1 MTAPKAIAEVVYSD
15 SEGNSQSY
23 PWKPT
28 QTSLTIEPTEM
39 AAKVFTDL
47 LNFIDSNAG
56 YNISVTVFTISSS
69 GGATNKGTVSR
80 LVSDKI
86 EELLNGVEVAVG
98 SLRDYTYELNII
110 D

>member
-1 MTAPKAIAEVVYSD
+1 MTAPKAIAQVVYSD

-23 PWKPT
+23 LWKPT
-28 QTSLTIEPTEM
+28 QGSLTIEPTEM

-56 YNISVTVFTISSS
+56 YNISVTVSSS

-86 EELLNGVEVAVG
+86 EELLNGVEVSVG

>member
-1 MTAPKAIAEVVYSD
+1 MTASTAIAKVVYSD
-15 SEGNSQSY
+15 SDGDSESY
-23 PWKPT
+23 PWKT
-28 QTSLTIEPTEM
+28 AKTSPVISSTEM
-39 AAKVFTDL
+39 AARVFTDL

-56 YNISVTVFTISSS
+56 YNISVTVSSS